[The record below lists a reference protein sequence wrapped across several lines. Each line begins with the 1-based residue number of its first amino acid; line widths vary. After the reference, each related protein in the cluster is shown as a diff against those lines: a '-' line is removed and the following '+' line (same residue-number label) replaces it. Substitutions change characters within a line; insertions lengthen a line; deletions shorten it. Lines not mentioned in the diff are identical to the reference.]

1 MTRPTRT
8 PHSRRAHHE
17 RGAEDGAVTVLLL
30 LLTPALFGL
39 AGLVLDGGTH
49 LAARQHAA
57 GLAEQAARAGADQ
70 LDTTALRATGSP
82 LIDEAA
88 ARTMACRYVQAAEP
102 DATCTVA
109 VTATPTGPEVAVR
122 IQTTTATVLLG
133 LIGVNTLHTDA
144 HGTAQAVTGIRT
156 TALAASYAPNAART
170 NARTAARS
178 QAAAAHPQ
186 STSTEAR

>member
-1 MTRPTRT
+1 MTRPQ
-8 PHSRRAHHE
+8 RAPQPRQAPQDH
-17 RGAEDGAVTVLLL
+17 GAEDGAVTVLLL
-30 LLTPALFGL
+30 LLTPALFGV

-82 LIDEAA
+82 VIDETA
-88 ARTMACRYVQAAEP
+88 ARTMACRYVQAVEP

-109 VTATPTGPEVAVR
+109 VTATPTGPQVAVR
-122 IQTTTATVLLG
+122 VRTTTATVLLG

-144 HGTAQAVTGIRT
+144 HGAAQAVIGIRT
-156 TALAASYAPNAART
+156 TALGAPGASSA
-170 NARTAARS
+170 ARTAARTQPGAGES
-178 QAAAAHPQ
+178 QDY
-186 STSTEAR
+186 STEAR

>member
-8 PHSRRAHHE
+8 PHSRHLNRHAC
-17 RGAEDGAVTVLLL
+17 AEEGAVTVLLL

-70 LDTTALRATGSP
+70 LDTSALRATDSP
-82 LIDEAA
+82 RIDEAA
-88 ARTMACRYVQAAEP
+88 ARSMACRYVQAAEP

-109 VTATPTGPEVAVR
+109 VTATPTGPQVAVR

-156 TALAASYAPNAART
+156 TALATSYTPSAART
-170 NARTAARS
+170 HARPAPRS
-178 QAAAAHPQ
+178 QAAVAHPP

>member
-1 MTRPTRT
+1 MTRPQRT
-8 PHSRRAHHE
+8 PHHRNAHQG

-82 LIDEAA
+82 RVDEAA
-88 ARTMACRYVQAAEP
+88 ARSMACRYVRAAEP

-144 HGTAQAVTGIRT
+144 QATAQAVTGIRSA
-156 TALAASYAPNAART
+156 ALAAMDTPSAARP
-170 NARTAARS
+170 AARS

-186 STSTEAR
+186 SMSTEAR